1 MRFRLDL
8 TLRPAEGAL
17 LRVLGTAE
25 RRGYTPL
32 AIEGQRSTD
41 GSAWNLALTLE
52 GERAAEGLCRQMEK
66 LYDCLKVEVAECP

>member
-32 AIEGQRSTD
+32 AIEGQRSND